1 MSTIKEFTPGKLK
14 SWIESYSQGVSG
26 DAGQVLSMGSDNL
39 PYYDAD
45 YNDLINIPVLNYLP
59 LAGGTLTGDLQG
71 VNIYGGTSGAIATG
85 VGSGSVGMTVND
97 GQGNSNITFNHIDGV
112 VDQAGNAARIV
123 VNTDATTGCK
133 ISFETLSNAAT
144 GGVTTIERLGIT
156 DTAITS
162 TVDITAPTFLGALSG
177 NVTGDVTGDLS
188 GGVTGTLNGYGTS
201 TGTTVNTI
209 AVRQA
214 NGYLYA
220 VYFNATGTF
229 SNSGA
234 NSGMGTFT
242 GTNGTDTFG
251 RSYSATGA
259 AALLQTVGFPALT
272 QNIVVSGSTRDKGMC
287 GTYSSTLTQNIW
299 AMGAAYKVAANGTSF
314 GNLYGASYMHSNH
327 TGYPAYAG
335 GHQFVWCENGTA
347 RVALGTNIW
356 ASGNITA
363 YSDIR
368 VKEDIQVIPDALD
381 KIGAIRGVTY
391 ERTDNEVPRQT
402 GVIAQ
407 EVLAVLPEAVSG
419 SEDDHYSVA
428 YGNLVGLLIEGIKEL
443 RIEVENLKENQ

>member
-26 DAGQVLSMGSDNL
+26 DAGQVLSLGSDNL

-45 YNDLINIPVLNYLP
+45 YNDLINIPVLDYLP

-71 VNIYGGTSGAIATG
+71 VNIYGGSQSVIATG
-85 VGSGSVGMTVND
+85 VGSGSVAMTVND

-123 VNTDATTGCK
+123 VNTDVTTGCK
-133 ISFETLSNAAT
+133 IAFETLSNAAT
-144 GGVTTIERLGIT
+144 GGVSTIERLGIT
-156 DTAITS
+156 DTDITS
-162 TVDITAPTFLGALSG
+162 TVNITAPTFLGALSG
-177 NVTGDVTGDLS
+177 NVTGDLSGNVTGN
-188 GGVTGTLNGYGTS
+188 LNGYGTS
-201 TGTTVNTI
+201 TSSTADTI

-214 NGYLYA
+214 NGYLFA
-220 VYFNATGTF
+220 VYFNGTGTF
-229 SNSGA
+229 STTGA
-234 NSGMGTFT
+234 NSGMARFT
-242 GTNGTDTFG
+242 GTNGTDNYG
-251 RSYSATGA
+251 RCYSATGA

-272 QNIVVSGSTRDKGMC
+272 QNIVVSGTTRDKGMC
-287 GTYSSTLTQNIW
+287 GTYSASLTQNIW
-299 AMGAAYKVAANGTSF
+299 TMGAAYKVAANGTSF

-327 TGYPAYAG
+327 ASYPAYAS
-335 GHQFVWCENGTA
+335 GHQFVWCENGIA
-347 RVALGTNIW
+347 RAALGTNIW
-356 ASGNITA
+356 AANNIIA

-368 VKEDIQVIPDALD
+368 VKDDIQVIPDALD
-381 KIGAIRGVTY
+381 KIDGIRGVTY
-391 ERTDNEVPRQT
+391 ERTDNDVPRQT

-419 SEDDHYSVA
+419 SEEDHYSVA